1 MGNFNS
7 LGVPTQE
14 QCITSTILPEMTVRA
29 TYITKFVPKCSNG
42 SISPSP
48 FIPPRKPIPI
58 PFKTMTIKGSSFK
71 LSSVFKQLK
80 KYGGITDPSSTF
92 ENVNIFMMLEI
103 FPNVPIFIDVDVKNR
118 NNPLPVYKNN
128 GWNILFGSSI
138 SNEIYDWNESVL
150 QSAVPFYTKKNIP
163 PGTRDKLLSLYITK
177 VAERNVN
184 WYGKLNFLGL
194 LQYAGINIENL

>member
-7 LGVPTQE
+7 IGVPTEE
-14 QCITSTILPEMTVRA
+14 QCINSTIPPEMTVRA
-29 TYITKFVPKCSNG
+29 TYITKFARECSNG
-42 SISPSP
+42 STSPNP
-48 FIPPRKPIPI
+48 INPINPIPI

-71 LSSVFKQLK
+71 LSSIFKQLK

-92 ENVNIFMMLEI
+92 ENVSIFIMIEI

-118 NNPLPVYKNN
+118 NNPLPVYKTN
-128 GWNILFGSSI
+128 GWNILFGSNI
-138 SNEIYDWNESVL
+138 SNDIYDWNESVL
-150 QSAVPFYTKKNIP
+150 GSAVSYYGKKNIP

-194 LQYAGINIENL
+194 LQYAGINIENF

>member
-7 LGVPTQE
+7 IGVPTEE
-14 QCITSTILPEMTVRA
+14 QCITSTIPPEMTVRA
-29 TYITKFVPKCSNG
+29 TYLDKFVRKCDSGSSTSSNP
-42 SISPSP
+42 INP
-48 FIPPRKPIPI
+48 INPIPI

-71 LSSVFKQLK
+71 LSSIFKQLK

-92 ENVNIFMMLEI
+92 ENVSIFIMIEI

-118 NNPLPVYKNN
+118 NNPLPVYKTN
-128 GWNILFGSSI
+128 GWNILFGSNI
-138 SNEIYDWNESVL
+138 SNDIYDWNESVL
-150 QSAVPFYTKKNIP
+150 GSAVSYYGKKNIP

-194 LQYAGINIENL
+194 LQYAGINIENF